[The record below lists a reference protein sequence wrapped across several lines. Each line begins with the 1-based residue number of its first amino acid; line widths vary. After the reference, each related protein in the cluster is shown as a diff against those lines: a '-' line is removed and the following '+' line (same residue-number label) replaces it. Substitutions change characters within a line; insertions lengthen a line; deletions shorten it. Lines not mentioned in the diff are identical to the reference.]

1 MTRLLGDTVI
11 ARCGSCGG
19 WMMRAEGCGLCKD
32 TQAKTLILTTNTT
45 TLRKETP

>member
-19 WMMRAEGCGLCKD
+19 WMMRAQGCGLCKD
-32 TQAKTLILTTNTT
+32 VKAAAAVVEVAK
-45 TLRKETP
+45 

>member
-11 ARCGSCGG
+11 ARCRSCGG
-19 WMMRAEGCGLCKD
+19 WMMRAQGCGLCKNPNTRLITTTYD
-32 TQAKTLILTTNTT
+32 TP